1 MKEIVVISGK
11 GGTGKTS
18 FTACMAALFDN
29 KVVADSDVD
38 AANLNLL
45 LNADVLEEYDF
56 VSGHKAYINKEVCTA
71 CNRCRE
77 VCRYQA
83 ISEDYQVDRFSCEG
97 CGACFFLCPAGAV
110 SFDEAL
116 CGHYFV
122 GKTRKQ
128 EWAVF
133 AELLPGAENS
143 GKLVTAVRKKA
154 QEIAKENGNE
164 FILTDGPPGIGCTV
178 ISSLT
183 GASFI
188 VFVTEPTVSGVHDLK
203 RVMELSRHFKL
214 PGGIVIN
221 KGDLNPAYSSEI
233 EALSLERGFD
243 LLGSILYEPLI
254 SQAQRQAKTILE
266 YAPYCEASNTI
277 RQIYQKLYKRLETLS

>member
-1 MKEIVVISGK
+1 MKEIVIVSGK

-29 KVVADSDVD
+29 KVLADCDVD

-45 LNADVLEEYDF
+45 LNAAVVEEYDF
-56 VSGHKAYINKEVCTA
+56 VSGYKAAIDKVVCTA
-71 CNRCRE
+71 CGRCRE
-77 VCRYQA
+77 VCRYHA
-83 ISEDYQVDRFSCEG
+83 ISEDHQVDCFSCEG

-110 SFDEAL
+110 SFNEAL

-122 GKTRKQ
+122 GKTKKQ
-128 EWAVF
+128 EWAAF

-143 GKLVTAVRKKA
+143 GKLVTTVRKKA
-154 QEIAKENGNE
+154 REIATEQGNE

-178 ISSLT
+178 IASLT

-188 VFVTEPTVSGVHDLK
+188 VFVTEPTVSGLHDLK

-221 KGDLNPAYSSEI
+221 KGDLNPAYSNKI
-233 EALSLERGFD
+233 ESLSLERGFD
-243 LLGSILYEPLI
+243 MLGSIPYEPLV

-266 YAPYCEASNTI
+266 YAPDCRASNAI
-277 RQIYQKLYKRLETLS
+277 LQIYQKLYQRLETV

>member
-1 MKEIVVISGK
+1 MKEIVVVSGK

-18 FTACMAALFDN
+18 FTASMATLFEN
-29 KVVADSDVD
+29 KVLADCDVD

-56 VSGHKAYINKEVCTA
+56 VSGHSAAINKDVCVS
-71 CNRCRE
+71 CGRCRE
-77 VCRYQA
+77 ACRYHA
-83 ISEDYQVDRFSCEG
+83 ISEDYQVDGFSCEG
-97 CGACFFLCPAGAV
+97 CGACFYLCPVGAV
-110 SFDEAL
+110 SFDDAL
-116 CGHYFV
+116 RGHYFV
-122 GKTRKQ
+122 GKTKKQ

-143 GKLVTAVRKKA
+143 GKLVTVVRKKA
-154 QEIAKENGNE
+154 QEIAKEKGNE
-164 FILTDGPPGIGCTV
+164 FILTDGPPGIGCPV
-178 ISSLT
+178 IASLT

-214 PGGIVIN
+214 PGAVVIN
-221 KGDLNPAYSSEI
+221 KGDVNPEYSSEI
-233 EALSLERGFD
+233 EALSLERGYE
-243 LLGSILYEPLI
+243 LLGSIPYEPLV

-266 YAPYCEASNTI
+266 YAPDCRASTII
-277 RQIYQKLYKRLETLS
+277 RQIYQKLYKRLETV

>member
-1 MKEIVVISGK
+1 MKEIVVVSGK

-29 KVVADSDVD
+29 KVLADCDVD
-38 AANLNLL
+38 AANLNLI
-45 LNADVLEEYDF
+45 LNAAVLEEYDF
-56 VSGHKAYINKEVCTA
+56 VSGHKAAIDKEACTA
-71 CNRCRE
+71 CGRCRE
-77 VCRYQA
+77 VCSYQA
-83 ISEDYQVDRFSCEG
+83 ISEDHQVDGFSCEG

-122 GKTRKQ
+122 GKTKQ
-128 EWAVF
+128 QGWAVF

-154 QEIAKENGNE
+154 QEIGKEQGNE
-164 FILTDGPPGIGCTV
+164 IILTDGPPGIGCTV
-178 ISSLT
+178 IASLT
-183 GASFI
+183 GAQFI
-188 VFVTEPTVSGVHDLK
+188 LFVTEPTVSGVHDLK

-221 KGDLNPAYSSEI
+221 KGDLNPAYSREI

-243 LLGSILYEPLI
+243 LLGSIPYEPLV
-254 SQAQRQAKTILE
+254 SHAQRQAKTILE
-266 YAPYCEASNTI
+266 YAPDCQASNTI
-277 RQIYQKLYKRLETLS
+277 RQIYQKLYERLETM

>member
-29 KVVADSDVD
+29 KVVADCDVD
-38 AANLNLL
+38 AANLNLV
-45 LNADVLEEYDF
+45 LNAAVVEEYDF
-56 VSGHKAYINKEVCTA
+56 VSGHSAAINKDICTS
-71 CNRCRE
+71 CGRCRE
-77 VCRYQA
+77 VCRYHA
-83 ISEDYQVDRFSCEG
+83 ISEDYHVDRFSCEG
-97 CGACFFLCPAGAV
+97 CGACFYLCPSGAV

-122 GKTRKQ
+122 GNTKKQ
-128 EWAVF
+128 EVAVF

-143 GKLVTAVRKKA
+143 GKLVTAVRKKK
-154 QEIAKENGNE
+154 QEIAKENENE
-164 FILTDGPPGIGCTV
+164 IILTDGPPGIGCTV
-178 ISSLT
+178 IASLT

-203 RVMELSRHFKL
+203 RVMELSTHFKL
-214 PGGIVIN
+214 PGGVVIN
-221 KGDLNPAYSSEI
+221 KGDLNTAYAKEI
-233 EALSLERGFD
+233 ETLCLERGFD
-243 LLGSILYEPLI
+243 LLGSIPYEPLV

-266 YAPYCEASNTI
+266 YAPACLASGAI
-277 RQIYQKLYKRLETLS
+277 RQIYNKLNAQL

>member
-1 MKEIVVISGK
+1 MKEIVVVSGK

-18 FTACMAALFDN
+18 FTASMATLFEN
-29 KVVADSDVD
+29 KVLADCDVD

-56 VSGHKAYINKEVCTA
+56 VSGHSAAINKDVCVS
-71 CNRCRE
+71 CGRCRE
-77 VCRYQA
+77 ACRYHA
-83 ISEDYQVDRFSCEG
+83 ISEDYQVDGFSCEG
-97 CGACFFLCPAGAV
+97 CGACFYLCPVGAV
-110 SFDEAL
+110 SFDDAL
-116 CGHYFV
+116 RGHYFV
-122 GKTRKQ
+122 GKTKKQ

-143 GKLVTAVRKKA
+143 GKLVTVVRKKA
-154 QEIAKENGNE
+154 QEIAKEKGNE
-164 FILTDGPPGIGCTV
+164 FILTDGPPGIGCPV
-178 ISSLT
+178 IASLT

-214 PGGIVIN
+214 PGAVVIN
-221 KGDLNPAYSSEI
+221 KGDVNPAYSSEI
-233 EALSLERGFD
+233 EALSLERGYE
-243 LLGSILYEPLI
+243 LLGSIPYEPLV

-266 YAPYCEASNTI
+266 YAPDCRASTII
-277 RQIYQKLYKRLETLS
+277 RQIYQKLYKRLETV

>member
-18 FTACMAALFDN
+18 FTACMAALFN
-29 KVVADSDVD
+29 NQVVADCDVD
-38 AANLNLL
+38 AANLNLV
-45 LNADVLEEYDF
+45 LNAAVAEEYEF
-56 VSGHKAYINKEVCTA
+56 ISGHSATINKNFCTS
-71 CNRCRE
+71 CGRCRE

-83 ISEDYQVDRFSCEG
+83 ISDDYHVDRFSCEG
-97 CGACFFLCPAGAV
+97 CGACFYLCPAGAV

-122 GKTRKQ
+122 GKTKSE

-154 QEIAKENGNE
+154 GEIAKENKNDI
-164 FILTDGPPGIGCTV
+164 ILTDGPPGIGCTV
-178 ISSLT
+178 IASLT

-188 VFVTEPTVSGVHDLK
+188 VFVTEPTVSGLHDLK
-203 RVMELSRHFKL
+203 RVMELSTHFKL
-214 PGGIVIN
+214 PGGVVIN
-221 KGDLNPAYSSEI
+221 KGDLNQTYSKEI
-233 EALSLERGFD
+233 ETLCLERGFD
-243 LLGSILYEPLI
+243 LLGSIPYEPLV

-266 YAPYCEASNTI
+266 YAPDCQASSAI
-277 RQIYQKLYKRLETLS
+277 RQIYDKLSLQL

>member
-29 KVVADSDVD
+29 KVVADCDVD
-38 AANLNLL
+38 AANLNLV
-45 LNADVLEEYDF
+45 LNAAVVEEYEF
-56 VSGHKAYINKEVCTA
+56 VSGHRAAINKDICTS
-71 CNRCRE
+71 CGRCRE
-77 VCRYQA
+77 VCRYGA
-83 ISEDYQVDRFSCEG
+83 ISKDYHVDKFSCEG
-97 CGACFFLCPAGAV
+97 CGACFYLCPSGAV

-122 GKTRKQ
+122 GNTKKQ
-128 EWAVF
+128 EIAVF

-154 QEIAKENGNE
+154 REIAQEKGNE
-164 FILTDGPPGIGCTV
+164 IILTDGPPGIGCTV
-178 ISSLT
+178 IASLT
-183 GASFI
+183 GASYI

-203 RVMELSRHFKL
+203 RVMELSIHFKL
-214 PGGIVIN
+214 PGGVVIN
-221 KGDLNPAYSSEI
+221 KGDLNPAYAKEI
-233 EALSLERGFD
+233 ETLCLERGFD
-243 LLGSILYEPLI
+243 LLGSIPYEPFV

-266 YAPYCEASNTI
+266 YAPDCLASGAI
-277 RQIYQKLYKRLETLS
+277 RQIYKKLSAQL

>member
-1 MKEIVVISGK
+1 MKEIVVVSGK

-18 FTACMAALFDN
+18 FTACMATLFKK
-29 KVVADSDVD
+29 KVLADCDVD

-45 LNADVLEEYDF
+45 LNADVVEEHNF
-56 VSGHKAYINKEVCTA
+56 VSGHKAAINRDICIS
-71 CNRCRE
+71 CGGCRE

-83 ISEDYQVDRFSCEG
+83 ISEDYRVDGFSCEG
-97 CGACFFLCPAGAV
+97 CGACFYRCPAGAV
-110 SFDEAL
+110 TFAKAL

-122 GKTRKQ
+122 GKTKKQ
-128 EWAVF
+128 EYAVF

-154 QEIAKENGNE
+154 LEIALEKGSKI
-164 FILTDGPPGIGCTV
+164 ILTDGPPGIGCTV
-178 ISSLT
+178 IASLT
-183 GASFI
+183 GASFV

-214 PGGIVIN
+214 PGAVVIN
-221 KGDLNPAYSSEI
+221 KSDLNRSYSNEI
-233 EALSLERGFD
+233 VFLCLERGFN
-243 LLGSILYEPLI
+243 LLGSIPYEPLV

-266 YAPYCEASNTI
+266 YAPDCAASNAI
-277 RQIYQKLYKRLETLS
+277 RQIHRKLNRRLETL